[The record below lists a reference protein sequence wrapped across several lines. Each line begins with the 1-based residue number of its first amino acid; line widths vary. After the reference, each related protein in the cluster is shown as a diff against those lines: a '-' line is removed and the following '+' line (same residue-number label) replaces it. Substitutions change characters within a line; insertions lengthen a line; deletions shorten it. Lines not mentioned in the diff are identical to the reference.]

1 MEKKL
6 GAILIVVQDRSAVLK
21 LQEILTQYASII
33 KSRQGINM
41 QEEGYSVITLVVQG
55 DNDTLNALTG
65 KLGRISGL
73 QAKIISLN
81 IKKGKYEI

>member
-6 GAILIVVQDRSAVLK
+6 GAILIVVQDRSAVKK

-33 KSRQGINM
+33 KSRQGINI
-41 QEEGYSVITLVVQG
+41 QEEGYNVITLVVQG

-81 IKKGKYEI
+81 IKKEEI

>member
-6 GAILIVVQDRSAVLK
+6 GAILIVVQDRSAVKK

-33 KSRQGINM
+33 KSRQGINI
-41 QEEGYSVITLVVQG
+41 QEEGYNVITLVVQG

-73 QAKIISLN
+73 KAKIISLN
-81 IKKGKYEI
+81 IKKEEI

>member
-6 GAILIVVQDRSAVLK
+6 GAILIVVQDRSAVIK
-21 LQEILTQYASII
+21 LQEILTEYASII

-41 QEEGYSVITLVVQG
+41 QEEGYNVITLVVQG

-73 QAKIISLN
+73 QAKIISLK
-81 IKKGKYEI
+81 IKKEEI

>member
-21 LQEILTQYASII
+21 LQEVLSQYASII

-41 QEEGYSVITLVVQG
+41 QEEGYNVITLVVQG

-81 IKKGKYEI
+81 IKKEEI

>member
-21 LQEILTQYASII
+21 LQEILTKYASII

-41 QEEGYSVITLVVQG
+41 QDEGYSVITLVVQG

-81 IKKGKYEI
+81 IKTEGI

>member
-6 GAILIVVQDRSAVLK
+6 GAILIVVQDRSAVKK

-41 QEEGYSVITLVVQG
+41 QEEGYNVITLVVQG

-81 IKKGKYEI
+81 IKKEEI

>member
-21 LQEILTQYASII
+21 LQEILTKYASII

-41 QEEGYSVITLVVQG
+41 QNEGYSVITLVVQG

-81 IKKGKYEI
+81 IKTEGV

>member
-6 GAILIVVQDRSAVLK
+6 GAILIVIQDRSAVKK

-33 KSRQGINM
+33 KSRQGINI
-41 QEEGYSVITLVVQG
+41 QEEGYNVITLVVQG
-55 DNDTLNALTG
+55 DNDTFNALTG

-73 QAKIISLN
+73 KAKIISLN
-81 IKKGKYEI
+81 IKKEEI

>member
-6 GAILIVVQDRSAVLK
+6 GAILIVVQDRSAVKK

-41 QEEGYSVITLVVQG
+41 QEDGYNVITLVVQG

-73 QAKIISLN
+73 KAKIISLN
-81 IKKGKYEI
+81 IKKEEI

>member
-6 GAILIVVQDRSAVLK
+6 GAILIVVQDHSAVLK
-21 LQEILTQYASII
+21 LQEILTKYASII

-41 QEEGYSVITLVVQG
+41 QDEGYSVITLVVQG

-81 IKKGKYEI
+81 IKTEEI

>member
-6 GAILIVVQDRSAVLK
+6 GAILIVIQDRSAVKK

-33 KSRQGINM
+33 KSRQGINI
-41 QEEGYSVITLVVQG
+41 QEEGYNVITLVVQG

-81 IKKGKYEI
+81 IKKEEI

>member
-21 LQEILTQYASII
+21 LQEILTKYASII

-41 QEEGYSVITLVVQG
+41 QDEGYSVITLVVQG

-81 IKKGKYEI
+81 IKTEGV

>member
-41 QEEGYSVITLVVQG
+41 QDEGYNVITLVVQG
-55 DNDTLNALTG
+55 DNDTLSALTG

-81 IKKGKYEI
+81 IKKEEK

>member
-21 LQEILTQYASII
+21 LQEILTKYASII

-41 QEEGYSVITLVVQG
+41 QDEGYSVITLVVQG

-81 IKKGKYEI
+81 IKTEEI

>member
-81 IKKGKYEI
+81 IKKEEK

>member
-6 GAILIVVQDRSAVLK
+6 GAILIVIQDRSAVKK

-33 KSRQGINM
+33 KSRQGINI
-41 QEEGYSVITLVVQG
+41 QEEGYNVITLVVQG

-73 QAKIISLN
+73 KAKIISLN
-81 IKKGKYEI
+81 IKKEEI

>member
-21 LQEILTQYASII
+21 LQEILTKYASII

-41 QEEGYSVITLVVQG
+41 QNEGYSVITLVVQG

-81 IKKGKYEI
+81 IKKEEI

>member
-1 MEKKL
+1 L

-21 LQEILTQYASII
+21 LQEILTKYASII

-41 QEEGYSVITLVVQG
+41 QDEGYSVITLVVQG

-81 IKKGKYEI
+81 IKKEEI

>member
-6 GAILIVVQDRSAVLK
+6 GAILIVVQDRSAVIK
-21 LQEILTQYASII
+21 LQEILTEYASII

-41 QEEGYSVITLVVQG
+41 QEEGYNVITLVVQG
-55 DNDTLNALTG
+55 DNDILNALTG

-73 QAKIISLN
+73 QAKIISLK
-81 IKKGKYEI
+81 IKKEEI

>member
-21 LQEILTQYASII
+21 LQEILTKYASII

-41 QEEGYSVITLVVQG
+41 QDEGYSVITLVVQG

-81 IKKGKYEI
+81 IKKEEI

>member
-6 GAILIVVQDRSAVLK
+6 GAILIVIQDRSAVKK

-41 QEEGYSVITLVVQG
+41 QEDGYNVITLVVQG

-73 QAKIISLN
+73 KAKIISLN
-81 IKKGKYEI
+81 IKKEEI